1 MKREV
6 TDEMKNFAN
15 HVSHKTGIQHIQ
27 RTLSIKKINNSY
39 KNEQTFQ
46 IDIPAKTINRLMAD
60 KHMKRCSTSVAL
72 QKTQIKTRKRHYSLS

>member
-15 HVSHKTGIQHIQ
+15 HVSHKELVSNIYKE
-27 RTLSIKKINNSY
+27 LSIKKINNSY

-72 QKTQIKTRKRHYSLS
+72 RKTQIKTRKRHYSLS